1 MFHPLLKGWWMIS
14 GPKNQLSDNR
24 AFCARP
30 VGTPLGPATGQD
42 RDERCEAK
50 LTVVLRPG
58 GGQNCI
64 DEAQRRRCGDVGHEK
79 NRPLLM
85 GWLIG

>member
-1 MFHPLLKGWWMIS
+1 MFHPRKGMMMIS
-14 GPKNQLSDNR
+14 GPKNNYRSL

-30 VGTPLGPATGQD
+30 LTGRWDPQRDPQRAPLGQD

-64 DEAQRRRCGDVGHEK
+64 DEAQRREVWGCG
-79 NRPLLM
+79 P
-85 GWLIG
+85 